1 MQSLYCLMLCAPQ
14 LATQLLDD
22 MAQEYLE
29 QVYRCV
35 FDDELTAEARS
46 VALAV
51 YIDSAEVNSKILTC
65 ILSNVTTVCSE

>member
-1 MQSLYCLMLCAPQ
+1 MP
-14 LATQLLDD
+14 
-22 MAQEYLE
+22 QEYLE

-51 YIDSAEVNSKILTC
+51 YIDSAEVNSISIYVLCT
-65 ILSNVTTVCSE
+65 LSNVTVVCFKKTFYYCI

>member
-1 MQSLYCLMLCAPQ
+1 MP
-14 LATQLLDD
+14 
-22 MAQEYLE
+22 QEYLE

-51 YIDSAEVNSKILTC
+51 YIDSAEVCKHDTDMY
-65 ILSNVTTVCSE
+65 TVQQHQYVFE